1 MAEEHPNTEAAKKQ
15 LAADNEL
22 REKSRAEFAERTKG
36 RPTPTQEENDMAML
50 GAPVFE
56 KSDDGS
62 GPDPNIRH
70 AEAGGRPAGYQTRQA
85 QPQHQPTHGAPGR
98 RQQNTD

>member
-1 MAEEHPNTEAAKKQ
+1 MADDQATEAARRQ

-22 REKSRAEFAERTKG
+22 RDKSRAEFAERTKG

-62 GPDPNIRH
+62 GPDPNVRH
-70 AEAGGRPAGYQTRQA
+70 VEAKPAGGYQTRQA
-85 QPQHQPTHGAPGR
+85 QPQPHTR
-98 RQQNTD
+98 RQQSSD